1 MGEHI
6 YSGYLQTQT
15 DQSRLKMKVH
25 FTPALKRFVPNL
37 DSIEVQGSTV
47 ADVIRN
53 VETVYPGL
61 TDYIIEENGALR
73 KHVNIFI
80 NDTFIH
86 DRKTL
91 SDIVQD
97 TDNVYIIQALSG
109 G

>member
-1 MGEHI
+1 
-6 YSGYLQTQT
+6 
-15 DQSRLKMKVH
+15 MKVH

-80 NDTFIH
+80 NDSFIH

>member
-1 MGEHI
+1 
-6 YSGYLQTQT
+6 
-15 DQSRLKMKVH
+15 MKVH

>member
-1 MGEHI
+1 
-6 YSGYLQTQT
+6 
-15 DQSRLKMKVH
+15 MKVH

-73 KHVNIFI
+73 KHVNVFI

-91 SDIVQD
+91 SDAVRD